1 METKINEANWSFFF
15 FFFIATRPQT
25 TRTLSYYPLIT
36 LSVCVSTFAGV
47 NVHSLTSVRV
57 CACFYVALGHM
68 DKSVC
73 KQERRVSE
81 RENMI
86 IFVWVNELLT
96 RVARSLPAKVWEAF
110 LLCVCVCV
118 CVCVFGMYSMYRWGY
133 GCGMCINLC
142 VFRRMGGGWVGGG
155 LSRGHCLVKLKEERW
170 HAVSLSWRSP
180 LNALAPPDTFYSD
193 QGDRRAPPACRGIP
207 PFNWAF
213 TQDSFHSAPRA
224 SLGAD
229 KTMRVTKLGLT
240 LFRLRGWWNLD
251 LHKKVNL

>member
-1 METKINEANWSFFF
+1 MLLAKEERRWTWNSPMMETKINEANWSFFF

-118 CVCVFGMYSMYRWGY
+118 CVCLVCTVCTDGVMDVV
-133 GCGMCINLC
+133 CALIC
-142 VFRRMGGGWVGGG
+142 VF
-155 LSRGHCLVKLKEERW
+155 
-170 HAVSLSWRSP
+170 
-180 LNALAPPDTFYSD
+180 F
-193 QGDRRAPPACRGIP
+193 
-207 PFNWAF
+207 
-213 TQDSFHSAPRA
+213 
-224 SLGAD
+224 
-229 KTMRVTKLGLT
+229 
-240 LFRLRGWWNLD
+240 
-251 LHKKVNL
+251 